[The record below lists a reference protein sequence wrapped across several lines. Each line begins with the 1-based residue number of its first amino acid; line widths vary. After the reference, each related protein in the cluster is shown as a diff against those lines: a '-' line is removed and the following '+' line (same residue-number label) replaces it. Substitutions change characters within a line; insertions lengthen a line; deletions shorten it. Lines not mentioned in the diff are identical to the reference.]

1 MSRIKKISLDKTIFW
16 DVDFKDLNYKKD
28 AVFVIQKVLNYGDE
42 KDYQEIKR
50 VYSLKKIK
58 AVAKEVNYI
67 NKKSLNFW
75 SIIFNIPLNSFKC
88 TKKFLNKKQ
97 NLFLAR

>member
-42 KDYQEIKR
+42 
-50 VYSLKKIK
+50 
-58 AVAKEVNYI
+58 
-67 NKKSLNFW
+67 
-75 SIIFNIPLNSFKC
+75 
-88 TKKFLNKKQ
+88 
-97 NLFLAR
+97 